1 MTQLHSCSP
10 EKGKERICKSY
21 HSPTNFILAT
31 DTSPIKSN
39 YTKGAFL
46 WSDLDRDKE
55 LKVALRRK
63 FRWERKVLSKIYTV
77 NLTNHV
83 IIMYQSIPAVP
94 MHPPPLANPWALAF
108 FLKKMDKYPEV
119 GTHKL
124 SKCPRVGTKN
134 EGKYPALGIVSFQ
147 HFSRFYTV
155 NKTVNC

>member
-46 WSDLDRDKE
+46 WSDLDRDEE

-63 FRWERKVLSKIYTV
+63 LCWERKVLSKIYTV

-83 IIMYQSIPAVP
+83 IIMHQSIPAVP

-108 FLKKMDKYPEV
+108 FKKKWTNSLRCGHISCLRENVPEDRVKSQKCGTCLK
-119 GTHKL
+119 
-124 SKCPRVGTKN
+124 N
-134 EGKYPALGIVSFQ
+134 
-147 HFSRFYTV
+147 
-155 NKTVNC
+155 